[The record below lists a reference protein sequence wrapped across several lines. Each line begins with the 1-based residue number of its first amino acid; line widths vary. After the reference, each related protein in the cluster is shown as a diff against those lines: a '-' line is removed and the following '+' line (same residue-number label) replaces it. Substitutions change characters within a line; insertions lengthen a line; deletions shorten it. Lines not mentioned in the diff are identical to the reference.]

1 MPLCSIGH
9 SLEMVNSTRYFNY
22 VLLSL
27 LLYDSTVFSNVTQPQ
42 QVLVLYPG
50 GQMSLRNL
58 LQMINGTSCDARM
71 IDENV
76 QSTAIPVVTFGD
88 AMVMFFDLEASSIDE
103 EATLA
108 VAVLIQNIFN
118 QRTLLQNVSIVGPS
132 CSASAYAVA
141 QLIKRSGISVRHFHT
156 APLPAPLAAEV
167 SGTSV
172 GLLPPVDLL
181 AETSVAL
188 IKHADWSQV
197 LVIYQE
203 TDIDMRYTF
212 IKFQSLLTELDK
224 MNEANSKATDG
235 CGIESSTHTL
245 AASIIVSHNDFSQVK
260 DHLMTVLNTSAI
272 RVIFVMLNA
281 REAQQL
287 LCKMKNYKFPDY
299 QWVILKTTLKEI
311 IPKADGVENIPCS
324 SQVLMEVLHNAVF
337 IGYSIPE
344 KYQPIESNNLLEYL
358 YELAIYFA
366 LEKNNVCKNSNKTQI
381 LNHYESFLSVV
392 QFVST
397 TKYDKIQS
405 FSSLSLISSDFPS
418 ESQLVENIMT
428 TVMFLF
434 SGALLLITMSL
445 HILTFHYRKTKSIR
459 ATSYNVQHLA
469 FSGVYLLL
477 LDTAIYIFFSFYDL
491 KSLQIHFCNI
501 YWVLLSLS
509 LTILTAV
516 LAVHSWR
523 LYRIFSCYTDPGRML
538 TDKHLVL
545 IILCL
550 ASLNVIL
557 LTLWAIKSPEGYKPP
572 CEIDYEKRIKLVSEK
587 CYYDYYFYILFCG
600 FLCYI
605 FTILGTAVVL
615 TFLTKTSVP
624 KQQKNFRRNHI
635 ICITYC
641 YAFIIFV
648 GFPVFKVMHITN
660 DITFTFITASC
671 IHFGLVILPMLLLFA
686 APLYHVWKEING
698 DSVSNWNDSSVD
710 TAS

>member
-1 MPLCSIGH
+1 MS
-9 SLEMVNSTRYFNY
+9 NSTRHFN
-22 VLLSL
+22 VLLILLLSL
-27 LLYDSTVFSNVTQPQ
+27 LLYNSKVFSNVTQ

-50 GQMSLRNL
+50 SQMSLRNL
-58 LQMINGTSCDARM
+58 LQIINGTSCEGSIVDRD
-71 IDENV
+71 IQFTTV
-76 QSTAIPVVTFGD
+76 PVVTFED
-88 AMVMFFDLEASSIDE
+88 AMVMFFDLETSNIDE
-103 EATLA
+103 EAALA
-108 VAVLIQNIFN
+108 VAVLIQSIFN
-118 QRTLLQNVSIVGPS
+118 QRTLLQNVSIVGPFYS
-132 CSASAYAVA
+132 ESAYAVA
-141 QLIKRSGISVRHFHT
+141 QLIKRSGVSVRHFHT
-156 APLPAPLAAEV
+156 SPLPAPLAAEV

-181 AETSVAL
+181 AEASVAL
-188 IKHADWSQV
+188 IKYANWSQV
-197 LVIYQE
+197 SAIYQE

-224 MNEANSKATDG
+224 MNEANSKPTYG
-235 CGIESSTHTL
+235 CEIESSTHTL
-245 AASIIVSHNDFSQVK
+245 ATSIIVSHNDFSQVK
-260 DHLMTVLNTSAI
+260 DHLVAVLNTSAI

-311 IPKADGVENIPCS
+311 IPIADDAESTPCS
-324 SQVLMEVLHNAVF
+324 SQTVMEVLHNAVF

-344 KYQPIESNNLLEYL
+344 IYQPIESNNLLEYL

-366 LEKNNVCKNSNKTQI
+366 LGKNSVCKNSNKAHF
-381 LNHYESFLSVV
+381 LDHESFLSVV
-392 QFVST
+392 QYVSS

-418 ESQLVENIMT
+418 ESQLVENTVT
-428 TVMFLF
+428 TITYIF
-434 SGALLLITMSL
+434 SGLLLLITILM
-445 HILTFHYRKTKSIR
+445 HILTFHYRKTKSVR
-459 ATSYNVQHLA
+459 ATSHKVQHFA

-477 LDTAIYIFFSFYDL
+477 LNTAIYIFSNSYGL
-491 KSLQIHFCNI
+491 NSIQVHFCNI

-523 LYRIFSCYTDPGRML
+523 LYHIFKCYTDPGKML

-557 LTLWAIKSPEGYKPP
+557 LSLWAIDCPEGYKPP
-572 CEIDYEKRIKLVSEK
+572 CEIDYERRIKLVNEK
-587 CYYDYYFYILFCG
+587 CCYDYYFYILFCA
-600 FLCYI
+600 FFCYI
-605 FTILGTAVVL
+605 FIILGTAVVL

-624 KQQKNFRRNHI
+624 KQQKQFRRNHI
-635 ICITYC
+635 ICLTYC

-648 GFPVFKVMHITN
+648 GFPVFKVMHISN
-660 DITFTFITASC
+660 DITFTFVTSIC
-671 IHFGLVILPMLLLFA
+671 IHFGLVILPILLLFA
-686 APLYHVWKEING
+686 APLCHAWKEVN
-698 DSVSNWNDSSVD
+698 SNS
-710 TAS
+710 ASN